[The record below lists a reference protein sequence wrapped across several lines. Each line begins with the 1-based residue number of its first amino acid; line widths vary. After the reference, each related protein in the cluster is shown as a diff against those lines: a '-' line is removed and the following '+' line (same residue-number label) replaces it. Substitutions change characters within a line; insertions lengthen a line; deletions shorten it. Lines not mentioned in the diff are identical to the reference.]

1 MWIFFR
7 NNFCSS
13 QAKKSIWNFG
23 AFVTWEESLIVEI
36 VKQPEFGW
44 SSLVCVNTK
53 DTEKIS
59 ERRLLYLQM

>member
-1 MWIFFR
+1 MDFFSETIFPHLKP
-7 NNFCSS
+7 
-13 QAKKSIWNFG
+13 KKSIWNFG

-59 ERRLLYLQM
+59 ERHLLYLQM